1 MCSKVKEHTRVV
13 RMDKKRLK
21 ISLDASNAVK
31 NTFLETNKFI
41 DSTLKEECE
50 KERMTAG
57 KVIFFASKFVK
68 KISLLNIK
76 IIKKAAEII
85 KQYEYY

>member
-1 MCSKVKEHTRVV
+1 
-13 RMDKKRLK
+13 
-21 ISLDASNAVK
+21 
-31 NTFLETNKFI
+31 
-41 DSTLKEECE
+41 
-50 KERMTAG
+50 MTAG

-76 IIKKAAEII
+76 ITKKAAEII